1 MRQAAPGGARAS
13 SETMAWYSQSSRKFV
28 FAKRTHTRRAVRTMY
43 AAVRITYRMTERMPC
58 ARAFFG
64 APRTAPRAAGPGR
77 SGPTR
82 RTPGWRGSPAR
93 RMVQVHVPK
102 RTLEGVFLALLA
114 PVAPHQLLQRQVVA
128 RHQDHRVPRDQKPL
142 AVLRPAPNHHVVLLP
157 VPPARA
163 VRREDRLLGKRAK
176 PPDLRHSPKRHRR

>member
-64 APRTAPRAAGPGR
+64 SASYCTARSRTWAI
-77 SGPTR
+77 
-82 RTPGWRGSPAR
+82 W
-93 RMVQVHVPK
+93 
-102 RTLEGVFLALLA
+102 
-114 PVAPHQLLQRQVVA
+114 
-128 RHQDHRVPRDQKPL
+128 
-142 AVLRPAPNHHVVLLP
+142 PN
-157 VPPARA
+157 A
-163 VRREDRLLGKRAK
+163 
-176 PPDLRHSPKRHRR
+176 